1 MYISQ
6 RVRAITPSPT
16 KRNAPHSKPMLRDGM
31 DVVNF
36 SVGEP
41 DFDTPRHIKDA
52 GISAIREGQT
62 KYTPGAGTV
71 DLRKAICHKLKAENG
86 LEYTP
91 EQIVVSTGAKQS
103 LFNTYMAIL
112 EPGDEV
118 ILQAP
123 YWVSYPEI
131 IKLAGG
137 VSVVINTYDD
147 NGFKM
152 TPRMIEPF
160 LTPRT
165 KAINLNSPSNPTGA
179 VYTREELQALAEFA
193 VAHDL
198 WVVTDEMY
206 ERLIYEGAEHVS
218 IASFGPAIKKKTIT
232 INGMSKAYAMTGW
245 RMGYCAAE
253 LPLAKAMT
261 DIQGH
266 LTGCPNSISQ
276 AASVEALLGSQEP
289 VEEMRREFDKRRVY
303 ARDRFN
309 AMPGVR
315 CANATGAF
323 YVFPHVASYFGKT
336 IRGRHIGNADDLG
349 LAILE
354 EAKVA
359 LVPGTGFGAPDY
371 LRISY
376 ATSMERIQT
385 GLDRITALLAE
396 AR

>member
-1 MYISQ
+1 MSIDT
-6 RVRAITPSPT
+6 R
-16 KRNAPHSKPMLRDGM
+16 SKQLQSEGV

-52 GISAIREGQT
+52 GIEAINKGET
-62 KYTPGAGTV
+62 KYTPGSGTV
-71 DLRKAICHKLKAENG
+71 DLRKAICAKLKRDNN

-103 LFNTYMAIL
+103 LYNAFMTIL

-118 ILQAP
+118 IVQAP

-131 IKLAGG
+131 IKLAQG
-137 VSVVINTYDD
+137 VPVVVQTDD
-147 NGFKM
+147 SNNFKL
-152 TPRMIEPF
+152 TPGMIEAK
-160 LTPRT
+160 LTERT
-165 KAINLNSPSNPTGA
+165 RAINLNSPSNPTGA
-179 VYTREELQALAEFA
+179 VYTPRELQALAEFA
-193 VAHDL
+193 VEHDL

-206 ERLIYEGAEHVS
+206 ERLLYEGVQHVS
-218 IASFGPAIKKKTIT
+218 IASFGPEIKQRTIT

-245 RMGYCAAE
+245 RMGYSASEAAV
-253 LPLAKAMT
+253 AKAMA
-261 DIQGH
+261 DMQGH

-276 AASVEALLGSQEP
+276 RASVTALNADQAT
-289 VEEMRREFDKRRVY
+289 VEVMRQEFDKRRVF
-303 ARDRFN
+303 ARDRLN

-315 CANATGAF
+315 CPNATGAF
-323 YVFPHVASYFGKT
+323 YLFPHVAPFFGKT
-336 IRGRHIGNADDLG
+336 IRGRKIRGADDLG

-354 EAKVA
+354 LANVA

-376 ATSMERIQT
+376 ATSLERIQT
-385 GLDRITALLAE
+385 GLDRMAALLAE
-396 AR
+396 AE